1 MVDMARIRTKMI
13 MGFTV
18 KRNVDPEKD
27 DGFVG
32 QLERRKSKLE
42 DLPNENGVLETRITR
57 A

>member
-1 MVDMARIRTKMI
+1 MARIRTKMI

-42 DLPNENGVLETRITR
+42 EVPNENGVLETRITR